1 MKFPRVVCEIAM
13 NYPKEFPPALAP
25 DFEAARRLHRKH
37 GTSYYFASQLFP
49 LEKRLATYAL
59 YGFFRVPDE
68 IVDAGEPQTADE
80 ALEVRHKLD
89 FFQRRW
95 EKAYAQ
101 GDSDDPILRVA
112 SWIFH
117 HYAIPFD
124 YSIHFLGAMQTDL
137 EKARYENYVALEE
150 YMYGSAAV
158 VGLMMTHVVGYES
171 ETTLH
176 YATQLGY
183 AMQLTNFLRD
193 IDEDYTLR
201 GRVYMPQDELHRFGL
216 SDEDIEARCFSPE
229 FAEFVQFQAQR
240 AHALY
245 DEAGKGISHLAPDGR
260 LAVRVASAL
269 YRSILDRLQE
279 REWNVFAGRART
291 SLPQKIALA
300 AGAYKENRG

>member
-1 MKFPRVVCEIAM
+1 MS
-13 NYPKEFPPALAP
+13 YPKEFPAELAP
-25 DFEAARRLHRKH
+25 AFEAARRLHRKH

-49 LEKRLATYAL
+49 IEKRLATYAL

-68 IVDAGEPQTADE
+68 IVDGGAPQTAEE
-80 ALEVRHKLD
+80 ALKVRHELD
-89 FFQRRW
+89 SFQKRW
-95 EKAYAQ
+95 ETAHAQ
-101 GDSDDPILRVA
+101 GDSDDLILRVA
-112 SWIFH
+112 SFVFH
-117 HYAIPFD
+117 RHQIPFD
-124 YSIHFLGAMQTDL
+124 YSIDFLQAMQTDL
-137 EKARYENYVALEE
+137 EKARYDDYATLED

-158 VGLMMTHVVGYES
+158 VGLMMTHVVGYEG
-171 ETTLH
+171 EGTLQH
-176 YATQLGY
+176 AAQLGY

-216 SDEDIEARCFSPE
+216 SNEDIEARRFSPQFQE
-229 FAEFVQFQAQR
+229 FMEFQAQR

-245 DEAGKGISHLAPDGR
+245 DEANKGIPHLSSDGR

-269 YRSILDRLQE
+269 YRAILDKLQE
-279 REWNVFAGRART
+279 RDWNVFSGRART